1 MFAIKSINRAIIEMT
16 TRCNLRCTYCLKSQ
30 PDSDTGI
37 DMPGVLLDR
46 ITDFLIAIKCPYA
59 CVNGNGE
66 TTIYKNWDLYCDRLL
81 DNGISLGIIS
91 NFAKV
96 LSEKELSTL
105 SRFTHIEISCDTA
118 DPELF
123 RTLRRG
129 NELSNILNNMKKL
142 SALTQNNLR
151 KPAISWS
158 CVVSDLNIFTLQ
170 DYFILG
176 IEHGVTSF
184 NLCNL
189 VIYDELEN
197 IQMPRHII
205 DLPEEEFKKATVILN
220 TLISILR
227 EKNIDIRMPPSMADS
242 IAKRYKELCNG
253 TAAIDNTNEYNTIC
267 HGNQTRNC
275 TEPWYTL
282 NFRPDGSVSPC
293 CFIEKLFTLTP
304 STTDKELLNASVLCS
319 LREGLYNGE
328 LHESC
333 RFCPNA
339 GIVSIDEFR
348 KQVPAG
354 KHRP

>member
-1 MFAIKSINRAIIEMT
+1 MT
-16 TRCNLRCTYCLKSQ
+16 TRCNLRCAYCLKSQ
-30 PDSDTGI
+30 PDCDAGI
-37 DMPGVLLDR
+37 DMPGILLDR

-66 TTIYKNWDLYCDRLL
+66 TTIYKNWDMYCDRLL
-81 DNGISLGIIS
+81 DNGINLGIIS
-91 NFAKV
+91 NFAKKF
-96 LSEKELSTL
+96 SDKELSTL

-118 DPELF
+118 DPVLF
-123 RTLRRG
+123 RNLRRG
-129 NELSNILNNMKKL
+129 NELSNILSNMKRL
-142 SALTQNNLR
+142 STLAQNSSN

-158 CVVSDLNIFTLQ
+158 CVLSDLNIFTLQ

-189 VIYDELEN
+189 VTYQELEN
-197 IQMPRHII
+197 IKMPRHILN
-205 DLPEEEFKKATVILN
+205 LPAEEFKNATVILN

-227 EKNIDIRMPPSMADS
+227 EKGIGVRMPPSMADS
-242 IAKRYKELCNG
+242 IAKRYKELHSD
-253 TAAIDNTNEYNTIC
+253 TIPIDNQGEYTTILQE
-267 HGNQTRNC
+267 NQTRNC

-293 CFIEKLFTLTP
+293 CFIEKLFTMTP

-319 LREGLYNGE
+319 LREGLYNGN
-328 LHESC
+328 LQESC

-348 KQVPAG
+348 KQVPVG
-354 KHRP
+354 

>member
-30 PDSDTGI
+30 PDCAAGI
-37 DMPGVLLDR
+37 DMPHAQLDR
-46 ITDFLIAIKCPYA
+46 ITDFLIAIRCPYA

-81 DNGISLGIIS
+81 DNGVNLGIIS

-96 LSEKELSTL
+96 FSDKELSTL

-118 DPELF
+118 DPALF

-129 NELSNILNNMKKL
+129 NELSNILSNMKKL
-142 SALTQNNLR
+142 SALTQKNIS

-158 CVVSDLNIFTLQ
+158 CVLSDLNVFTLQ

-189 VIYDELEN
+189 VTYQELEN
-197 IQMPRHII
+197 VTMPRHILE
-205 DLPEEEFKKATVILN
+205 LPVEEFKNATVILN
-220 TLISILR
+220 TLLSILR
-227 EKNIDIRMPPSMADS
+227 EKGIEVRMPPSMADS
-242 IAKRYKELCNG
+242 IAMRYKELNNG
-253 TAAIDNTNEYNTIC
+253 SVPIDNPGEYNIILQE
-267 HGNQTRNC
+267 NQTRNC

-293 CFIEKLFTLTP
+293 CFIEKLFTMIQ
-304 STTDKELLNASVLCS
+304 STTNQELLNASELCS
-319 LREGLYNGE
+319 LREGLYNGN
-328 LHESC
+328 LHDSC
-333 RFCPNA
+333 KICPNA
-339 GIVSIDEFR
+339 GIVSVDEFR
-348 KQVPAG
+348 KQVPM
-354 KHRP
+354 R